1 VEGGTGQ
8 VVADVCSPSYRFVW
22 QIDRTYAVASQQV
35 MTGCNHFWVLEIR
48 YLIGV
53 KSFDRRA
60 KEKHCARYGRD
71 IPHLLL
77 SESIGA
83 ARLSRPNW

>member
-1 VEGGTGQ
+1 MPFF
-8 VVADVCSPSYRFVW
+8 SRPSEIETNDAALAVL
-22 QIDRTYAVASQQV
+22 AVAMSTLLLQEQV

-60 KEKHCARYGRD
+60 KEKHCARYRRD

-77 SESIGA
+77 SESGA